1 MKIFVGNLSFDMTNE
16 SLRDEFAAYGDVES
30 ADVVTDRVSGR
41 SRGFGFVEM
50 PSQSEAESAIA
61 CLNGKDVLGRALT
74 VNVSKPRESTGGG
87 GGRNR
92 RY

>member
-1 MKIFVGNLSFDMTNE
+1 MKIFVGNLSFDVTDDVLRNE
-16 SLRDEFAAYGDVES
+16 FTAYGDVES

-61 CLNGKDVLGRALT
+61 ALNGKDVMGRALT
-74 VNVSKPRESTGGG
+74 VNVSKPREGSAGGD
-87 GGRNR
+87 RRR